1 MTVKDTVKDAA
12 IQLTMASQNNTE
24 CLLCFRL
31 WQEQLKSHDQVWEAS
46 GVFTVP
52 NRHGSSSW
60 KELVAISVS

>member
-1 MTVKDTVKDAA
+1 MTVKDTVKEAA
-12 IQLTMASQNNTE
+12 SQLTMASQNNTE
-24 CLLCFRL
+24 PLLCFRL
-31 WQEQLKSHDQVWEAS
+31 WEEQLKSHDQVWEAS